1 MGSAAEK
8 VAAVIMVKI
17 PNLAQ
22 IFLIGFYEEREF
34 ALYVSATSNELKVL
48 VRLGR
53 SMKTNHTAL
62 AGGLYNFRDLIM
74 EGSPS
79 HIFLLKCD
87 VCCSFPLPEML
98 EARKQY
104 GGIGTLLVIEVCA
117 ESASQF
123 GELVADPVT
132 NELLHYN
139 EKPETFVSDR
149 INCGEYVFAPDI
161 FAAIQNVSTQRKDR
175 CVSSFEALQHVTSW
189 L

>member
-8 VAAVIMVKI
+8 VAAVIMAKI

-48 VRLGR
+48 VR
-53 SMKTNHTAL
+53 KTNHTAL

-104 GGIGTLLVIEVCA
+104 GGIGTLLVIEVSA

-132 NELLHYN
+132 NELLHYT

-161 FAAIQNVSTQRKDR
+161 FAAIRNVSTQQKDR
-175 CVSSFEALQHVTSW
+175 GKKLNQSDNLFREIGQH
-189 L
+189 